1 MDLSLLLVL
10 IAAVGIGWW
19 LGQREY
25 RQKRNSQ
32 LGLQADYYRGLNYLL
47 NQQTDE
53 ALELFIHAL
62 EVNSQTVDTHLALG
76 SLFRRRGEVDKAI
89 QIHQNLLS
97 SKGLDQEQVMLAEL
111 ELAHDFIKAGLLDR
125 AEELLLD
132 IVQQPNQ
139 QTANA
144 TELLVDVYQRE
155 QDWHKALEAGSAAHV
170 SASVDLAQRLSH
182 FCCELAEQAL
192 QSDQQQ
198 EGLDYLKR
206 AKRHNADN
214 PRVSFLRAQLS
225 IQQENFRDAKRHLL
239 IMAQQDEQLVP
250 EIIQPLRLCF
260 TQLGDI
266 DGWRAWLNQAMT
278 EYPSSSLLLAQA
290 HEIGQQNDSDAA
302 SYLTENLR
310 QRPSLK
316 GFNYLIDLH
325 MQWASENAKDSLQVL
340 KGLTVALQRSKP
352 HYRCRQCGFAGNS
365 MHWQCPSCHQWGS
378 TKPIYGLEGE

>member
-1 MDLSLLLVL
+1 MDASLLVVLV
-10 IAAVGIGWW
+10 AALGIGWW

-32 LGLQADYYRGLNYLL
+32 IGLQADYYRGLNYLL

-62 EVNSQTVDTHLALG
+62 EVNPQTVDTHLALG

-97 SKGLDQEQVMLAEL
+97 SHGLDQEQLMLAEL

-132 IVQQPNQ
+132 VAQQPNQ
-139 QTANA
+139 QKAKA

-155 QDWHKALEAGSAAHV
+155 QDWHKALAVGTAANV

-182 FCCELAEQAL
+182 FCCELAEEAL
-192 QSDQQQ
+192 QSNQ
-198 EGLDYLKR
+198 EQECLAYLKR

-214 PRVSFLRAQLS
+214 PRVSLLRAQLS
-225 IQQENFRDAKRHLL
+225 MQLDNFIDAKRHLL
-239 IMAQQDEQLVP
+239 VMAQQDVHLVP
-250 EIIQPLRLCF
+250 EMIQPLHLCF
-260 TQLGDI
+260 IKLADI
-266 DGWRAWLNQAMT
+266 EGWRAWLNQAMSQH
-278 EYPSSSLLLAQA
+278 PSTSLLLAQA
-290 HEIGQQNDSDAA
+290 QEIGQQNDSDAA
-302 SYLTENLR
+302 AYVTEKLR

-325 MQWASENAKDSLQVL
+325 MQWASANAKDSLQVL
-340 KGLTVALQRSKP
+340 KGLTVALQSSKP
-352 HYRCRQCGFAGNS
+352 QYRCRQCGFAGNS
-365 MHWQCPSCHQWGS
+365 MHWQCPSCHQWGR

>member
-25 RQKRNSQ
+25 RHKRNSQ

-155 QDWHKALEAGSAAHV
+155 QDWHKALEAGSANHV

-182 FCCELAEQAL
+182 FCCELAEEAL

-290 HEIGQQNDSDAA
+290 HEIGQQNDSEAA

>member
-1 MDLSLLLVL
+1 M
-10 IAAVGIGWW
+10 
-19 LGQREY
+19 
-25 RQKRNSQ
+25 
-32 LGLQADYYRGLNYLL
+32 
-47 NQQTDE
+47 
-53 ALELFIHAL
+53 
-62 EVNSQTVDTHLALG
+62 
-76 SLFRRRGEVDKAI
+76 
-89 QIHQNLLS
+89 
-97 SKGLDQEQVMLAEL
+97 
-111 ELAHDFIKAGLLDR
+111 
-125 AEELLLD
+125 
-132 IVQQPNQ
+132 
-139 QTANA
+139 
-144 TELLVDVYQRE
+144 
-155 QDWHKALEAGSAAHV
+155 
-170 SASVDLAQRLSH
+170 
-182 FCCELAEQAL
+182 
-192 QSDQQQ
+192 
-198 EGLDYLKR
+198 
-206 AKRHNADN
+206 
-214 PRVSFLRAQLS
+214 SFLRAQLS

>member
-10 IAAVGIGWW
+10 IAAVVIGWW

-97 SKGLDQEQVMLAEL
+97 GKGLDQEQVMLAEL

-155 QDWHKALEAGSAAHV
+155 QDWHKALEAGSANHV

-182 FCCELAEQAL
+182 FCCELAEEAL

-198 EGLDYLKR
+198 AGLDYLKR

-266 DGWRAWLNQAMT
+266 DGWCVWLNQAMT

>member
-1 MDLSLLLVL
+1 MDISLLLVL

-97 SKGLDQEQVMLAEL
+97 GKGLDQEQVMLAEL

-182 FCCELAEQAL
+182 FCCELAEEAL

>member
-1 MDLSLLLVL
+1 MDLTLLLVL
-10 IAAVGIGWW
+10 LAALGIGWW
-19 LGQREY
+19 LGQRE
-25 RQKRNSQ
+25 RSQKRHKEM
-32 LGLQADYYRGLNYLL
+32 GLQADYYRGLNYLL

-62 EVNSQTVDTHLALG
+62 DVNPQTVDTHLALG

-89 QIHQNLLS
+89 QIHQNLLA
-97 SKGLDQEQVMLAEL
+97 SKGLGQEQLMLAEL

-132 IVQQPNQ
+132 VAQQPNQ
-139 QTANA
+139 QKAKA

-155 QDWHKALEAGSAAHV
+155 QDWHKALEVGAAANV
-170 SASVDLAQRLSH
+170 SASVELAQRLSH
-182 FCCELAEQAL
+182 FCCELAEESL
-192 QSDQQQ
+192 VDGQ
-198 EGLDYLKR
+198 EKQCLLYLKQ

-214 PRVSFLRAQLS
+214 PRVSFLRAKLS
-225 IQQENFRDAKRHLL
+225 MQQHRYADAKRHLL
-239 IMAQQDEQLVP
+239 VMAQQDVQLMP
-250 EIIQPLRLCF
+250 EIIQPLRQCF
-260 TQLGDI
+260 TQLEDI
-266 DGWRAWLNQAMT
+266 SGWRAWLSQAMSLH
-278 EYPSSSLLLAQA
+278 PSTSLVLAQA
-290 HEIGQQNDSDAA
+290 KELSQDSDSDAA
-302 SYLTENLR
+302 AYVTEQLR
-310 QRPSLK
+310 QRPSVK

-325 MQWASENAKDSLQVL
+325 MQWASANAKDSLQVL

>member
-10 IAAVGIGWW
+10 ISALGIGWW

-111 ELAHDFIKAGLLDR
+111 ELANDFIKAGLLDR

-155 QDWHKALEAGSAAHV
+155 QDWHKALEAGSAANV

-182 FCCELAEQAL
+182 FCCELAEEAL

-225 IQQENFRDAKRHLL
+225 IQQDNYRDAKRHLL
-239 IMAQQDEQLVP
+239 IMAQQDEQLVS
-250 EIIQPLRLCF
+250 EMIKPLRLCF
-260 TQLGDI
+260 IQLGDI
-266 DGWRAWLNQAMT
+266 NGWRSWLIQAMI

-290 HEIGQQNDSDAA
+290 HEIGQQNDSEAA

-325 MQWASENAKDSLQVL
+325 MQWASENAQDSLQVL

>member
-182 FCCELAEQAL
+182 FCCELAEEAL

-198 EGLDYLKR
+198 EGLDYLKC

-290 HEIGQQNDSDAA
+290 HEISQQNDSEAA

>member
-97 SKGLDQEQVMLAEL
+97 GKGLDQEQVMLAEL

-182 FCCELAEQAL
+182 FCCELAEEAL

-198 EGLDYLKR
+198 AGLDYLNLPKR
-206 AKRHNADN
+206 ITLTH
-214 PRVSFLRAQLS
+214 PRRVF
-225 IQQENFRDAKRHLL
+225 
-239 IMAQQDEQLVP
+239 
-250 EIIQPLRLCF
+250 
-260 TQLGDI
+260 
-266 DGWRAWLNQAMT
+266 
-278 EYPSSSLLLAQA
+278 
-290 HEIGQQNDSDAA
+290 
-302 SYLTENLR
+302 
-310 QRPSLK
+310 
-316 GFNYLIDLH
+316 
-325 MQWASENAKDSLQVL
+325 
-340 KGLTVALQRSKP
+340 
-352 HYRCRQCGFAGNS
+352 
-365 MHWQCPSCHQWGS
+365 
-378 TKPIYGLEGE
+378 

>member
-182 FCCELAEQAL
+182 FCCELAEEAL

-198 EGLDYLKR
+198 VGLDHLKR

-278 EYPSSSLLLAQA
+278 EYPSSSILLAQA

>member
-1 MDLSLLLVL
+1 MDLTLLLVL
-10 IAAVGIGWW
+10 LAALGIGWW
-19 LGQREY
+19 LGQRE
-25 RQKRNSQ
+25 RSQKRHKEM
-32 LGLQADYYRGLNYLL
+32 GLQADYYRGLNYLL

-62 EVNSQTVDTHLALG
+62 DVNPQTVDTHLALG

-89 QIHQNLLS
+89 QIHQNLLA
-97 SKGLDQEQVMLAEL
+97 SKGLGQEQLMLAEL

-132 IVQQPNQ
+132 VAQQPNQ
-139 QTANA
+139 QKAKA

-155 QDWHKALEAGSAAHV
+155 QDWHKALEVGAAANV
-170 SASVDLAQRLSH
+170 SASVELAQRLSH
-182 FCCELAEQAL
+182 FCCELAEESL
-192 QSDQQQ
+192 VDGQ
-198 EGLDYLKR
+198 EKQCLLYLKQ

-214 PRVSFLRAQLS
+214 PRVSFLRAKLS
-225 IQQENFRDAKRHLL
+225 MQQHRYADAKRHLL
-239 IMAQQDEQLVP
+239 VMAQQDVQLMP
-250 EIIQPLRLCF
+250 EIIQPLQQCF
-260 TQLGDI
+260 TQLEDI
-266 DGWRAWLNQAMT
+266 SGWRAWLSQAMSLH
-278 EYPSSSLLLAQA
+278 PSTSLVLAQA
-290 HEIGQQNDSDAA
+290 KELSQDSDSDAA
-302 SYLTENLR
+302 AYVTEQLR
-310 QRPSLK
+310 QRPSVK

-325 MQWASENAKDSLQVL
+325 MQWASANAKDSLQVL

>member
-1 MDLSLLLVL
+1 MDISLLLVL

-97 SKGLDQEQVMLAEL
+97 GKGLDQEQVMLAEL

>member
-1 MDLSLLLVL
+1 MDAFLLVVL
-10 IAAVGIGWW
+10 MAALGIGWW
-19 LGQREY
+19 LGQRENQ
-25 RQKRNSQ
+25 QKRNSR

-53 ALELFIHAL
+53 ALDLFIHAL
-62 EVNSQTVDTHLALG
+62 EVNPQTVETHLALG

-97 SKGLDQEQVMLAEL
+97 GKGLDQEQLMLAKL

-125 AEELLLD
+125 AEELLLE
-132 IVQQPNQ
+132 VAQQPNQ
-139 QTANA
+139 QKAKA

-155 QDWHKALEAGSAAHV
+155 QDWHKALDVGAAANV

-182 FCCELAEQAL
+182 FCCELAEESL
-192 QSDQQQ
+192 QLSQ
-198 EGLDYLKR
+198 EQECLAYLKR

-214 PRVSFLRAQLS
+214 PRVSFLRAKLS
-225 IQQENFRDAKRHLL
+225 MQEDNYTEAKRHLL
-239 IMAQQDEQLVP
+239 IMSQQDSQLVP
-250 EIIQPLRLCF
+250 EIIQPLHLCF
-260 TQLGDI
+260 TKLADI
-266 DGWRAWLNQAMT
+266 DGWRAWLSQAMSQ
-278 EYPSSSLLLAQA
+278 YPSTSLLLAQA

-302 SYLTENLR
+302 AYVTEQLR

-340 KGLTVALQRSKP
+340 KGLTVALQNSKP
-352 HYRCRQCGFAGNS
+352 QYRCRQCGFAGNS
-365 MHWQCPSCHQWGS
+365 MHWQCPSCHQWDS

>member
-182 FCCELAEQAL
+182 FCCELAEEAL

-198 EGLDYLKR
+198 EGLDYLKH

-290 HEIGQQNDSDAA
+290 HEIGQQNDSEAA

>member
-1 MDLSLLLVL
+1 MDAFLLVVL
-10 IAAVGIGWW
+10 IAALGIGWW
-19 LGQREY
+19 LGQRENQ
-25 RQKRNSQ
+25 QKQNSR

-53 ALELFIHAL
+53 ALDLFIHAL
-62 EVNSQTVDTHLALG
+62 EVNPQTVETHLALG

-97 SKGLDQEQVMLAEL
+97 GKGLDQEQLMLAKL

-132 IVQQPNQ
+132 LAQQPNQ
-139 QTANA
+139 QKAKA

-155 QDWHKALEAGSAAHV
+155 QDWHKALDVGTAANV
-170 SASVDLAQRLSH
+170 SVSVDLAQRLSH

-192 QSDQQQ
+192 ESHQ
-198 EGLDYLKR
+198 EQECLEYLKR

-225 IQQENFRDAKRHLL
+225 MQQDNYTDAKRHLL
-239 IMAQQDEQLVP
+239 IMSQQDVQLVP
-250 EIIQPLRLCF
+250 EMIQPLHLCF
-260 TQLGDI
+260 TKLADI
-266 DGWRAWLNQAMT
+266 DGWQAWLSQAMSQN
-278 EYPSSSLLLAQA
+278 PSTSLLLAQA
-290 HEIGQQNDSDAA
+290 HEIGQQNNSDAA
-302 SYLTENLR
+302 AYVTEKLR

-325 MQWASENAKDSLQVL
+325 MQWASDNAKNSLQVL
-340 KGLTVALQRSKP
+340 KGLTVALQNSKP
-352 HYRCRQCGFAGNS
+352 QYRCRQCGFSGNS
-365 MHWQCPSCHQWGS
+365 MYWQCPSCHQWDT

>member
-1 MDLSLLLVL
+1 
-10 IAAVGIGWW
+10 
-19 LGQREY
+19 
-25 RQKRNSQ
+25 
-32 LGLQADYYRGLNYLL
+32 
-47 NQQTDE
+47 
-53 ALELFIHAL
+53 
-62 EVNSQTVDTHLALG
+62 
-76 SLFRRRGEVDKAI
+76 
-89 QIHQNLLS
+89 
-97 SKGLDQEQVMLAEL
+97 MLAEL

-250 EIIQPLRLCF
+250 EIIQSLRLCF

-290 HEIGQQNDSDAA
+290 HEIGQQNDSEAA

>member
-1 MDLSLLLVL
+1 MDLSLFLVL

-155 QDWHKALEAGSAAHV
+155 QDWHKALEAGSANHV

-182 FCCELAEQAL
+182 FCCELAEEAL

-290 HEIGQQNDSDAA
+290 HEIGQQNDSEAA

>member
-290 HEIGQQNDSDAA
+290 HEIGQQNDSEAA

>member
-97 SKGLDQEQVMLAEL
+97 GKGLDQEQVMLAEL

-144 TELLVDVYQRE
+144 TELLVDVYQ
-155 QDWHKALEAGSAAHV
+155 
-170 SASVDLAQRLSH
+170 LS
-182 FCCELAEQAL
+182 
-192 QSDQQQ
+192 
-198 EGLDYLKR
+198 
-206 AKRHNADN
+206 
-214 PRVSFLRAQLS
+214 
-225 IQQENFRDAKRHLL
+225 L
-239 IMAQQDEQLVP
+239 IH
-250 EIIQPLRLCF
+250 I
-260 TQLGDI
+260 
-266 DGWRAWLNQAMT
+266 
-278 EYPSSSLLLAQA
+278 
-290 HEIGQQNDSDAA
+290 
-302 SYLTENLR
+302 
-310 QRPSLK
+310 
-316 GFNYLIDLH
+316 
-325 MQWASENAKDSLQVL
+325 
-340 KGLTVALQRSKP
+340 
-352 HYRCRQCGFAGNS
+352 
-365 MHWQCPSCHQWGS
+365 
-378 TKPIYGLEGE
+378 

>member
-10 IAAVGIGWW
+10 LAALGIGWW
-19 LGQREY
+19 LGQRE
-25 RQKRNSQ
+25 RSQKRHKEM
-32 LGLQADYYRGLNYLL
+32 GLQADYYRGLNYLL

-62 EVNSQTVDTHLALG
+62 DVNPQTVDTHLALG

-89 QIHQNLLS
+89 QIHQNLLAG
-97 SKGLDQEQVMLAEL
+97 KGLGQEQLMLAEL

-132 IVQQPNQ
+132 VAQQPNQ
-139 QTANA
+139 QKAKA

-155 QDWHKALEAGSAAHV
+155 QDWHKALEVGAAANV
-170 SASVDLAQRLSH
+170 SASVELAQRLSH
-182 FCCELAEQAL
+182 FCCELAEESL
-192 QSDQQQ
+192 GKG
-198 EGLDYLKR
+198 EEKPCLLYLKQ

-214 PRVSFLRAQLS
+214 PRVSFLRAKLS
-225 IQQENFRDAKRHLL
+225 MQQHHYTDAKRHMLV
-239 IMAQQDEQLVP
+239 MAQQDVQLMP
-250 EIIQPLRLCF
+250 EIIQPLKQCF
-260 TQLGDI
+260 AQLDDI
-266 DGWRAWLNQAMT
+266 AGWRAWLSQAMSLH
-278 EYPSSSLLLAQA
+278 PSTSLVLAQA
-290 HEIGQQNDSDAA
+290 KELSQDNDSDAA
-302 SYLTENLR
+302 AYVTEQLR
-310 QRPSLK
+310 QRPSVK

-325 MQWASENAKDSLQVL
+325 MQWASANAKDSLQVL

-378 TKPIYGLEGE
+378 TKPLYGLEGE

>member
-1 MDLSLLLVL
+1 MDVSLLVVL
-10 IAAVGIGWW
+10 IAALGIGWW
-19 LGQREY
+19 LGQREN
-25 RQKRNSQ
+25 RQKNNSQ

-62 EVNSQTVDTHLALG
+62 EVNPQTVDTHLALG

-89 QIHQNLLS
+89 QIHQNLLAGQ
-97 SKGLDQEQVMLAEL
+97 GLDQEQLKLAEL

-132 IVQQPNQ
+132 VVQQPNLQ
-139 QTANA
+139 KAKA

-155 QDWHKALEAGSAAHV
+155 QDWHKALEVGAAANV
-170 SASVDLAQRLSH
+170 SASLDLAQRLSH
-182 FCCELAEQAL
+182 FCCELAEEAL
-192 QSDQQQ
+192 QASQQK
-198 EGLDYLKR
+198 ECLAYLKR

-225 IQQENFRDAKRHLL
+225 MQQEHYNDAKQHLL
-239 IMAQQDEQLVP
+239 TLAQQDEQLVP
-250 EIIQPLRLCF
+250 EIIQPLHLCF
-260 TQLGDI
+260 TKLADA
-266 DGWRAWLNQAMT
+266 DGWRAWLSQAMLQH
-278 EYPSSSLLLAQA
+278 PSTSLLLAQA
-290 HEIGQQNDSDAA
+290 QEIGQQNSSDAA
-302 SYLTENLR
+302 AYITEQLR

-352 HYRCRQCGFAGNS
+352 QYRCRQCGFAGNS
-365 MHWQCPSCHQWGS
+365 MHWQCPSCQQWGS

>member
-1 MDLSLLLVL
+1 MDAFLLVVL
-10 IAAVGIGWW
+10 IAALGIGWW
-19 LGQREY
+19 LGQRENQ
-25 RQKRNSQ
+25 QKRNSR

-53 ALELFIHAL
+53 ALDLFIHAL
-62 EVNSQTVDTHLALG
+62 EVNPQTVETHLALG
-76 SLFRRRGEVDKAI
+76 GLFRRRGEVDKAI

-97 SKGLDQEQVMLAEL
+97 GKGLDQEQVMLAKL

-132 IVQQPNQ
+132 VAQQPNQ
-139 QTANA
+139 QKAKA

-155 QDWHKALEAGSAAHV
+155 QDWHKALNVGTAANV

-182 FCCELAEQAL
+182 FCCELAEQVL
-192 QSDQQQ
+192 QLNEHQ
-198 EGLDYLKR
+198 ECLAYLKR

-225 IQQENFRDAKRHLL
+225 MQQDNYKDAKRHLL
-239 IMAQQDEQLVP
+239 MMCQQDVQLVP
-250 EIIQPLRLCF
+250 EIIQPLQLCF
-260 TQLGDI
+260 TKLSDM
-266 DGWRAWLNQAMT
+266 DGWRSWLSQTMAQH
-278 EYPSSSLLLAQA
+278 PSTSLLLAQA
-290 HEIGQQNDSDAA
+290 HEIGQKNDSDAA
-302 SYLTENLR
+302 AYVTEKLR

-325 MQWASENAKDSLQVL
+325 MQWASDNAKDSLQVL
-340 KGLTVALQRSKP
+340 KGLTVALQNSKP
-352 HYRCRQCGFAGNS
+352 QYRCRQCGFAGNS
-365 MHWQCPSCHQWGS
+365 MHWQCPSCHQWDS

>member
-182 FCCELAEQAL
+182 FCCELAEEAL

-266 DGWRAWLNQAMT
+266 DGWRVWLNQAMT

-290 HEIGQQNDSDAA
+290 HEIGQQNDSEAA

>member
-25 RQKRNSQ
+25 HQKRNSQ

-97 SKGLDQEQVMLAEL
+97 SKDLDQEQVMLAEL

-290 HEIGQQNDSDAA
+290 HEIGQQNDSEAA

>member
-97 SKGLDQEQVMLAEL
+97 GKGLDQEQVMLAEL

-182 FCCELAEQAL
+182 FCCELAEEAL

-214 PRVSFLRAQLS
+214 PRGSFLRAQLS

>member
-97 SKGLDQEQVMLAEL
+97 GKGLDQEQVMLAEL

-182 FCCELAEQAL
+182 FCCELAEEAL

-290 HEIGQQNDSDAA
+290 HEIGQQNDSEAA

>member
-1 MDLSLLLVL
+1 MDLSLFLVL

-125 AEELLLD
+125 AEDLLLD

-182 FCCELAEQAL
+182 FCCELAEEAL
-192 QSDQQQ
+192 QSDQKQA
-198 EGLDYLKR
+198 GLDYLKR

-266 DGWRAWLNQAMT
+266 DGWRVWLNQAMT

-290 HEIGQQNDSDAA
+290 HEIGQQNDSEAA

>member
-10 IAAVGIGWW
+10 IVAVGIGWS

-97 SKGLDQEQVMLAEL
+97 GKGLDQEQVMLAEL

-182 FCCELAEQAL
+182 FCCELAEEAL

-239 IMAQQDEQLVP
+239 IMAKQDEQLVP